1 MNNKN
6 SNISVDSNV
15 KNALKA
21 LALVTGHKTVRE
33 YMRHLAEYQAKHLS
47 ASEYEDYRRF
57 MRYYELQ
64 EKMRKN

>member
-1 MNNKN
+1 MTNKN
-6 SNISVDSNV
+6 SNIAVDNNV
-15 KNALKA
+15 KYSIKA

>member
-1 MNNKN
+1 MTNKN
-6 SNISVDSNV
+6 SNIAVDNNV
-15 KNALKA
+15 KYSIKA
-21 LALVTGHKTVRE
+21 LALITGHKTVRE

>member
-1 MNNKN
+1 MTNKN
-6 SNISVDSNV
+6 SNIGVDNNV
-15 KNALKA
+15 KYSIKA

-64 EKMRKN
+64 EKRRKN

>member
-6 SNISVDSNV
+6 SNIGVDSNV

-21 LALVTGHKTVRE
+21 LALVTGHKE

>member
-1 MNNKN
+1 MTNKN
-6 SNISVDSNV
+6 SNIAVDNNV
-15 KNALKA
+15 KYSIKA
-21 LALVTGHKTVRE
+21 LALVTGHKTIRE

>member
-1 MNNKN
+1 MTNKN
-6 SNISVDSNV
+6 SNIAVDNNV
-15 KNALKA
+15 KYSIKA
-21 LALVTGHKTVRE
+21 LTLVTGHKTVRE
-33 YMRHLAEYQAKHLS
+33 YMSHLAEYQAKHLS